1 MPQQRCAGCS
11 DRPACETQASF
22 SPLGVREWRWCAGC
36 APAGES
42 YSLSTGVLRRR
53 RHPRQRQRLTATA
66 ESVTMADAAPAPPDA
81 ALHEAVK
88 RYMKDS
94 KLSQVT
100 VGQEARVSQAVISQ
114 WLSQKYHGHNNKVR
128 APLSR
133 NTMLALC
140 CV

>member
-88 RYMKDS
+88 RYI
-94 KLSQVT
+94 
-100 VGQEARVSQAVISQ
+100 GQEKGGRQEEGGRQERTTQSAGLDEASNHGDDVSEVGHCVLQGA
-114 WLSQKYHGHNNKVR
+114 HGHG
-128 APLSR
+128 S
-133 NTMLALC
+133 